1 MAYVIDQATVADI
14 PALVRMRLGY
24 LTADYGTLSKDQV
37 RDLEFEVPAYLTYH
51 LGKTLHAFVARDE
64 DTNDIVACAWL
75 LLVEKPPSP
84 RFPHGHT
91 GVLFNVYTDPGHRRR
106 GLARLV
112 MERLIADARARA
124 LDVIELHATEDG
136 YPLYRSLGF
145 EDDRYTHVPM
155 RLML

>member
-1 MAYVIDQATVADI
+1 MAYVIEQANVADI
-14 PALVRMRLGY
+14 PALVELRVGY
-24 LTADYGTLSKDQV
+24 LTTDYGELSRAQR
-37 RDLEFEVPAYLTYH
+37 RDLEFELPNYLRYH
-51 LGKTLHAFVARDE
+51 LGRTLHVFVARDE
-64 DTNDIVACAWL
+64 DEGQIAACAWL

-91 GVLFNVYTDPGHRRR
+91 GVLFNVFTKPECRRQ
-106 GLARLV
+106 GLAKRV
-112 MERLIADARARA
+112 MERLIEDARARA